1 MNRAATV
8 AVVRSDNRRGAVAQA
23 LALIAGDLRDR
34 VTPEV
39 VIKANLVSH
48 RRQLPSTHAD
58 TLSATLDA
66 VLSAGARHALVVE
79 GASDASAGFDR
90 FGFRAETLGRP
101 VEYLDLNRDE
111 VDWGRLGLTAVDGS
125 PLVARVSRT
134 IASAPCRVSLAL
146 MKTHVTSMVTFG
158 LKNMLSSVHPSDRIM
173 MHGHAGGGNG
183 YRGWKRPVVEFLKG
197 DSSLVNA
204 LTRTLGRVRNLQ
216 TTISG
221 RGTAEAWRQLKPGEI
236 AYLRTVEAMNRN
248 LVALSR
254 LVKPHVSVVDGFL
267 AMHREGPRH
276 GTPIRLGTVVAGT
289 DAVAVDA
296 VAAAVMGFDPHQIG
310 YLRYAEEAGLGV
322 ADLGSIAIVG
332 DPIGSV
338 SRACVPHSNHAIQ
351 RHWERLDDLPDPS
364 RLDPAVPAPHARP
377 GGRASRKA
385 RR

>member
-8 AVVRSDNRRGAVAQA
+8 AVVRSDNRRGAVAEA
-23 LALIAGDLRDR
+23 LALIADDLRGR
-34 VTPEV
+34 VTPGV
-39 VIKANLVSH
+39 LIKPNLVSH

-58 TLSATLDA
+58 TLSAALDA
-66 VLSAGARHALVVE
+66 VLAAGARHALVVE

-90 FGFRAETLGRP
+90 FDFRAETAGRP
-101 VEYLDLNRDE
+101 VDYLDLNRDE
-111 VDWGRLGLTAVDGS
+111 EGWDRLELTAVDGS

-146 MKTHVTSMVTFG
+146 MKTHVTAMVTFG

-183 YRGWKRPVVEFLKG
+183 YRGWKRPIVEFLKG
-197 DSSLVNA
+197 DSLLVNA
-204 LTRTLGRVRNLQ
+204 LTRTLGRARNLQ
-216 TTISG
+216 SALTG
-221 RGTAEAWRQLKPGEI
+221 KDTAEAWRQLKPKEI
-236 AYLRTVEAMNRN
+236 GYLRTVEAMNRN

-254 LVKPHVSVVDGFL
+254 AVKPHVSIVDGFL

-276 GTPIRLGTVVAGT
+276 GTPIKLGTVVAGT

-296 VAAAVMGFDPHQIG
+296 VAAAVMGFDPRQVG
-310 YLRYAEEAGLGV
+310 YLHYAQEAGLGV

-332 DPIGSV
+332 DPIASV
-338 SRACVPHSNHAIQ
+338 ARPCVPHSNHAIQ
-351 RHWERLDDLPDPS
+351 RHWGRLADLPDPS
-364 RLDPAVPAPHARP
+364 RRKSAVPEPHARP
-377 GGRASRKA
+377 GTRVSRKA